1 MFPFLLAVEKMMNNG
16 SVSRD
21 ERQLFA
27 RLPDNAQ
34 VSRPRDSD
42 VVKPDWVSDQVW
54 KVKAC
59 MCYFPLLK
67 EARKSFSLL

>member
-1 MFPFLLAVEKMMNNG
+1 MNNG

-21 ERQLFA
+21 EWQLFT

-42 VVKPDWVSDQVW
+42 VEKPDWVLDQVW

-59 MCYFPLLK
+59 MCYFPVLK
-67 EARKSFSLL
+67 LTQVYPIILRGL